1 VDVLATTAF
10 LIAIWL
16 KHFPVA
22 ADEVGVTTSF
32 GDYPHTALLK
42 IPSGEPN
49 GSKHEI
55 PCTFEGMDGKNLR
68 LEAPERIVLSAP
80 VSVEYSDAMF
90 LGEVVSC
97 QRGTG
102 GVWELQIKVAQI
114 LTGLQSLC
122 LLRSQLLGDGATA
135 PARGF
140 APVSGST
147 LN

>member
-1 VDVLATTAF
+1 M
-10 LIAIWL
+10 
-16 KHFPVA
+16 
-22 ADEVGVTTSF
+22 TTSF

-55 PCTFEGMDGKNLR
+55 PCSFEGMDGKHLK

-90 LGEVVSC
+90 LGEVISC
-97 QRGTG
+97 QRGVG
-102 GVWELQIKVAQI
+102 GSWELNIKVDQI

-122 LLRSQLLGDGATA
+122 RLRSQLLGESSPVT
-135 PARGF
+135 ARGF
-140 APVSGST
+140 APVSGSSV
-147 LN
+147 N

>member
-1 VDVLATTAF
+1 M
-10 LIAIWL
+10 
-16 KHFPVA
+16 
-22 ADEVGVTTSF
+22 TTSF
-32 GDYPHTALLK
+32 GDHPHTALLK

-55 PCTFEGMDGKNLR
+55 PCTFQGMDGKQLR

-102 GVWELQIKVAQI
+102 GVWELNIKVDQI
-114 LTGLQSLC
+114 LTGSNTNEPVDADRPQLPDSRSRPQWQHFRDRRKTGAAASGAIRSSRQC
-122 LLRSQLLGDGATA
+122 L
-135 PARGF
+135 PI
-140 APVSGST
+140 
-147 LN
+147 

>member
-1 VDVLATTAF
+1 M
-10 LIAIWL
+10 
-16 KHFPVA
+16 
-22 ADEVGVTTSF
+22 TTSF
-32 GDYPHTALLK
+32 ADQPQTALLK
-42 IPSGEPN
+42 IPTGEPN

-55 PCTFEGMDGKNLR
+55 PCTFEGMDGKHLR

-97 QRGTG
+97 QRGTAG
-102 GVWELQIKVAQI
+102 HWALNIKVDQI

-122 LLRSQLLGDGATA
+122 RLRSQLLGDAA
-135 PARGF
+135 PVPARGF
-140 APVSGST
+140 APVSGTT

>member
-1 VDVLATTAF
+1 MYS
-10 LIAIWL
+10 
-16 KHFPVA
+16 
-22 ADEVGVTTSF
+22 VTTSF
-32 GDYPHTALLK
+32 GDQPQSALLK

-68 LEAPERIVLSAP
+68 LEAPERISISAP

-90 LGEVVSC
+90 LGEVIGC
-97 QRGTG
+97 QRGSG
-102 GVWELQIKVAQI
+102 NGWELQIKVDQI

-122 LLRSQLLGDGATA
+122 ALRAQLLGEGVPVAT
-135 PARGF
+135 RGF
-140 APVSGST
+140 VPVSNSS

>member
-1 VDVLATTAF
+1 MTT
-10 LIAIWL
+10 
-16 KHFPVA
+16 P
-22 ADEVGVTTSF
+22 F

-55 PCTFEGMDGKNLR
+55 PCTFEGMDGKHLK

-90 LGEVVSC
+90 LGEVISC
-97 QRGTG
+97 QRGVRG
-102 GVWELQIKVAQI
+102 SWELNIKVDQI

-122 LLRSQLLGDGATA
+122 RLRSQLLGESSPVT
-135 PARGF
+135 ARGF
-140 APVSGST
+140 APVSGSSV
-147 LN
+147 N